1 MHWHDASEFFSM
13 GGRGAY
19 VWGAYGLMALLMAL
33 EPLLAWQRH
42 RAARKAIAEQIADE
56 AIARAG
62 GRQ

>member
-1 MHWHDASEFFSM
+1 MHWHDANEFFSM
-13 GGRGAY
+13 GGHGAY

-42 RAARKAIAEQIADE
+42 RAARKAIAERIADE

-62 GRQ
+62 GRL